1 MEEKV
6 KTEGFKIA
14 LLSLA
19 VVSVVISTTVLAV
32 PVHASGNVIL
42 DDQFTSPTLSPDW
55 SISPGRG
62 NYSLTD
68 NSGYLRYIIDAMHT
82 GRSGEGGYDK
92 SLWLVR
98 QFSGDQWILKA
109 AITYNMRPDWP
120 TNNRNMHF
128 WIRTPGDGWNF
139 KWIATV
145 DRSVGVNDG
154 NPGSNA
160 MGLSAGG
167 NYTTTFFPNSPNPL
181 PLERWYFEIE
191 RNKDHVAVR
200 ASNDGNDSTFEYE
213 IENTFVPSLGN
224 DQVIEIS
231 GDGWY
236 GSNYPP
242 GYADFD
248 FISVVSTA
256 PTNAPVGGIAF
267 SPDKLALLAPYII
280 LAALIAI
287 AAVSVTVY
295 WRRQGGKK

>member
-1 MEEKV
+1 MIG
-6 KTEGFKIA
+6 GFKVA
-14 LLSLA
+14 LLNL
-19 VVSVVISTTVLAV
+19 VVISVVMSLTVLAV
-32 PVHASGNVIL
+32 PAHASENVIF
-42 DDQFTSPTLSPDW
+42 DDQFTSPTLAPDW

-68 NSGYLRYIIDAMHT
+68 NSGYLRYIIDAWHT

-92 SLWLVR
+92 SLWLVH

-109 AITYNMRPDWP
+109 AITYNMRPGWP

-145 DRSVGVNDG
+145 NRSVGVNDD

-160 MGLSAGG
+160 MSLSAGG

-181 PLERWYFEIE
+181 PLERWYIEIE
-191 RNKDHVAVR
+191 RNKENIVVR

-213 IENTFVPSLGN
+213 IENTFVPDLGN

-236 GSNYPP
+236 GSNDPA

-248 FISVVSTA
+248 FIRVVSTT
-256 PTNAPVGGIAF
+256 PTAAPVGGVAF
-267 SPDKLALLAPYII
+267 SPDKLALLAPYIVM
-280 LAALIAI
+280 AALIAI
-287 AAVSVTVY
+287 STASVVVY
-295 WRRQGGKK
+295 WRKYRT